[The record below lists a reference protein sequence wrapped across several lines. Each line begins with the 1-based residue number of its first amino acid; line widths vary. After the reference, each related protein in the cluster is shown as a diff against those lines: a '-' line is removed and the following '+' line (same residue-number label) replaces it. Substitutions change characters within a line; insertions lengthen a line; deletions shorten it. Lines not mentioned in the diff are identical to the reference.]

1 MPYIK
6 CIPEKDYA
14 RFSSYMK
21 GKESQSTMFPDC
33 FKWSR
38 LTEKKLESRS
48 LVSKEVPSGKFHVCV
63 IAMHW
68 THDYYEGAGDMPCYM
83 LLDFTKDWINHPRS
97 YISEKIKA
105 NPDSWLRRNITSNEI
120 TFSDNGMAKKDY
132 IEISIKGRK

>member
-1 MPYIK
+1 MLY
-6 CIPEKDYA
+6 
-14 RFSSYMK
+14 
-21 GKESQSTMFPDC
+21 
-33 FKWSR
+33 
-38 LTEKKLESRS
+38 
-48 LVSKEVPSGKFHVCV
+48 
-63 IAMHW
+63 
-68 THDYYEGAGDMPCYM
+68 